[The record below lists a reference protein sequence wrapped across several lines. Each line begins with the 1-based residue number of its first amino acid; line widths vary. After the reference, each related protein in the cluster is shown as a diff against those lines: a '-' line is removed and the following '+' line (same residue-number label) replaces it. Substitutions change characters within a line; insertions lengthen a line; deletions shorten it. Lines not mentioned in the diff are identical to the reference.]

1 MKGGGYCL
9 FRTRGKA
16 QSCQHST
23 KARDFPGGPV
33 VSSVLPEQGELRAH
47 MPCGMAKKISFKKGQ
62 RSDIA
67 IAKGKIQIENRP
79 PVTPA

>member
-1 MKGGGYCL
+1 M
-9 FRTRGKA
+9 
-16 QSCQHST
+16 
-23 KARDFPGGPV
+23 
-33 VSSVLPEQGELRAH
+33 VSSVLPEQGELIQFLVRELRAH